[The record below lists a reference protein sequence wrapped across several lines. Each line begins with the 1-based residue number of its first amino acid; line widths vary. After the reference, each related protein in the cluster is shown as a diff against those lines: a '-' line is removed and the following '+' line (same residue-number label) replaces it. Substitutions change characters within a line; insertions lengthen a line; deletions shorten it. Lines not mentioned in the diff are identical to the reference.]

1 MFVPMD
7 IQTYVTTRGGTGKR
21 DCPVIQSV
29 ADRAGCSAGTLY
41 MIALGHKR
49 PSGLL
54 AGAIELAT
62 DSAVTRQELRPDIFA
77 APAKT
82 KVA

>member
-1 MFVPMD
+1 MFVSMD
-7 IQTYVTTRGGTGKR
+7 IQTYVTKHGGTGKR
-21 DCPVIQSV
+21 DCLVIKSV
-29 ADRAGCSAGTLY
+29 AEGAGCSAGTLY

-54 AGAIELAT
+54 AGAIESAT
-62 DSAVTRQELRPDIFA
+62 SGAVSRQELRPDIFTV
-77 APAKT
+77 PAKT

>member
-1 MFVPMD
+1 MD
-7 IQTYVTTRGGTGKR
+7 IQTYVTSHGGTSKR
-21 DCPVIQSV
+21 DCAVIQSI
-29 ADRAGCSAGTLY
+29 AGRAGCSAGTLY

-54 AGAIELAT
+54 AGAIEQAT
-62 DSAVTRQELRPDIFA
+62 GGAVTRQELRPDIFG

-82 KVA
+82 KAA